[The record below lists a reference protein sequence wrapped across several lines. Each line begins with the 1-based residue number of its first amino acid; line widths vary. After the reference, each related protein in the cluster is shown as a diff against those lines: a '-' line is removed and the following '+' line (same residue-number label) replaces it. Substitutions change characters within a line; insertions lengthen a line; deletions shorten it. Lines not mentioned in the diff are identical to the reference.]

1 MRRHHADEH
10 GSSVFVSRLRRLFDE
25 VTYVDDSGRRRRYS
39 NSYVGER
46 TGLSRS
52 YIDGLRNGRNTNPG
66 LNVLTALAGFFND
79 HRAPDTAPVTV
90 SFLAGDDGE
99 SHSTDD
105 ETLRARLIDRDV
117 RAIALRAGEAS
128 PLTRRQILAMLDVL
142 EDDAP
147 RRGQPDSTN

>member
-1 MRRHHADEH
+1 MRRQHADEH

-25 VTYVDDSGRRRRYS
+25 VTYVDDSGRRRRFS
-39 NSYVGER
+39 NLYVGER

-79 HRAPDTAPVTV
+79 HRESDTAPVTV
-90 SFLAGDDGE
+90 SFLAGDDSETHG
-99 SHSTDD
+99 TGD
-105 ETLRARLIDRDV
+105 ETLRERLIDQDV
-117 RAIALRAGEAS
+117 RAIALRAGDAS

-142 EDDAP
+142 EDNAP
-147 RRGQPDSTN
+147 TRGQPDSTT